1 LDRGILITKVTDGS
15 PAQHAGIIMGDIIL
29 KTGNVEV
36 DSIEDL
42 LSEIHKR
49 KVGEKVTVAVFR
61 RGFQQF
67 FDVTLSEM
75 P

>member
-1 LDRGILITKVTDGS
+1 
-15 PAQHAGIIMGDIIL
+15 MGDIIL
-29 KTGNVEV
+29 RMGDVEV
-36 DSIEDL
+36 ESIEDL

-49 KVGEKVTVAVFR
+49 KVGEKVKVAVFR
-61 RGFQQF
+61 RGFEQF